1 MLLIENSGCGTSLV
15 VLWLRLCAPNEGSMG
30 SVPASGTKIS
40 HAMRPKKEK
49 KRKKKKPGGVKC
61 IITENLKISLM
72 KLEISQHYFCLESC
86 KVVFIFPM

>member
-15 VLWLRLCAPNEGSMG
+15 VLWLRLCAPNAGSVG

-49 KRKKKKPGGVKC
+49 KKTWRCEMYNHRESENFSDEIGNFSALFLFGV
-61 IITENLKISLM
+61 M
-72 KLEISQHYFCLESC
+72 
-86 KVVFIFPM
+86 

>member
-49 KRKKKKPGGVKC
+49 KKKTWRCEMYNHRESENFSDEIGNFSALFLFGV
-61 IITENLKISLM
+61 M
-72 KLEISQHYFCLESC
+72 
-86 KVVFIFPM
+86 